1 MQHRGT
7 TLADFRELS
16 GLTLHQRLGGYHR
29 WQSARR
35 ADGSWAYDKTL
46 RGAPLPN
53 SSMVD
58 GCGRHIQGPN
68 YCSQDYLSLARHVSI
83 KEAAISALEDFGV
96 HSAGSSALL
105 GNTMISRQLE
115 AELAE
120 FLGYE
125 HVLLFPTGWA
135 AGYGVAKGL
144 VRSDDWVVMDALNH
158 ACLQE
163 GARAAT
169 PNVASVP
176 HLDNDAFEKRLARI
190 RARHPR
196 SFVLAV
202 TESVFSMDS
211 DTPNFQ
217 RFLDICHRY
226 EAVSLVDVA
235 HDLGCLGPSGLGQL
249 ELQNAVACPDLLIG
263 SFSKTFASNG
273 GFVAMKDAAT
283 REYLKMYSCPQTF
296 SNALS
301 PIQVAIVRAALRIV
315 TSGEGAGR
323 RKRLYDNSRYLRSRL
338 TKNGFACLGE
348 PSAIVPVFLGED
360 GPARV
365 LWQTLSNNGIASNL
379 VEFPGVAINGAR
391 IRMQVQSAHTTEDA
405 DFFVKELTAAR
416 DSIG

>member
-1 MQHRGT
+1 MPHRGT
-7 TLADFRELS
+7 TLADFRKIS
-16 GLTLHQRLGGYHR
+16 GVTLNERLGDYHR

-35 ADGSWAYDKTL
+35 TDGSWAYDKTL
-46 RGAPLPN
+46 NSAPLPN

-58 GCGRHIQGPN
+58 GCGRDIKGPN
-68 YCSQDYLSLARHVSI
+68 YCSQDYLSLARHDAI
-83 KEAAISALEDFGV
+83 REAAVSALNDFGV
-96 HSAGSSALL
+96 HSAGSTALL
-105 GNTMISRQLE
+105 GNTLISRRLE
-115 AELAE
+115 AELAD

-135 AGYGVAKGL
+135 AGYGVVKGL
-144 VRSDDWVVMDALNH
+144 VRPDDWVVMDALSH

-163 GARAAT
+163 GARGAT

-176 HLDNDAFEKRLARI
+176 HLDNDAFESRLARI
-190 RARHPR
+190 RARRPR
-196 SFVLAV
+196 SFILAV

-211 DTPNFQ
+211 DMPDFQ
-217 RFLDICHRY
+217 RFLDICRRY

-249 ELQNAVACPDLLIG
+249 KVQNVVGCPDLLIG

-283 REYLKMYSCPQTF
+283 KEYLKMYSCPQTF

-315 TSGEGAGR
+315 ASAEGDR
-323 RKRLYDNSRYLRSRL
+323 RRQRLYDNTRYLRSLLIR
-338 TKNGFACLGE
+338 NGFVCLGE
-348 PSAIVPVFLGED
+348 PSAIVPVLLGED
-360 GPARV
+360 GRARL

-391 IRMQVQSAHTTEDA
+391 IRMQVQSGHNNENA
-405 DFFVKELTAAR
+405 DYFVKELTAAR
-416 DSIG
+416 ASVS